1 MVENFSVMLE
11 NISYIRENHTSLYL
25 LFMFIIASIVTVKV
39 FKKFIAF
46 AITVIVFAYMYYSKV
61 GL

>member
-1 MVENFSVMLE
+1 MIE
-11 NISYIRENHTSLYL
+11 NINYIRENHTSLYL
-25 LFMFIIASIVTVKV
+25 LFMFIIASIAMIKV

-46 AITVIVFAYMYYSKV
+46 AITAVVFALMYYSRV

>member
-1 MVENFSVMLE
+1 MEDISVMIE
-11 NISYIRENHTSLYL
+11 NINYIRENHTSLYL
-25 LFMFIIASIVTVKV
+25 LFMFIIACIATIKV

-46 AITVIVFAYMYYSKV
+46 AITVAVFAFMYYSRV

>member
-1 MVENFSVMLE
+1 MEDISVMIE
-11 NISYIRENHTSLYL
+11 NINYIRENHTSLYL
-25 LFMFIIASIVTVKV
+25 LFMFIIACIATTKV

-46 AITVIVFAYMYYSKV
+46 AITAAVFAFMYYSRV